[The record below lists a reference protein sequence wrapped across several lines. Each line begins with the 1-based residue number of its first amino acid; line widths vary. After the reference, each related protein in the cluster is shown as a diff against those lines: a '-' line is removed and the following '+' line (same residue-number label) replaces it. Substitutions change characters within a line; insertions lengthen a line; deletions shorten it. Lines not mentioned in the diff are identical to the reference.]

1 MKETGQVG
9 NPRSYPVQKFQIPG
23 LVPVIYESTSK
34 FKIKVNL
41 NIKNILATYR
51 DVLQLTERWR
61 DHPANVRAVFIS
73 PHPPLLASSY
83 NMTCTCYY
91 S

>member
-61 DHPANVRAVFIS
+61 DHPADARVFLS
-73 PHPPLLASSY
+73 PHPPLLTSY
-83 NMTCTCYY
+83 NMTCTCQD